1 MKKATYILLFLLPI
15 ISFSQTYTS
24 GTTYFGTNNYTEYQA
39 GNMPLILSSPHG
51 GYLPPS
57 AIPDR
62 NCIGCVTGRDSYTQ
76 ELTREVANAI
86 KVKTNCFPHV
96 IINKLHRKKLDAN
109 RGIIEATDSNTSSY
123 VYWNDYNNFI
133 DSARE
138 NIKNKTT
145 KGLFI
150 DIHGHGHSI
159 QRIEIGYLLSKS
171 TLQQSNLFLDSTN
184 QINKSSIKNLSQNNL
199 LSYSHS
205 NLIRGTN
212 SLGTML
218 SNKGYPS
225 VPSTSI
231 PFPLASESYF
241 SGGYNTVKWGSRNGE
256 EIDGIQLEHNQNIR
270 FDSTLRKKYADS
282 LAVVLLDYLE
292 KHYFI
297 NFSSNYCF
305 TNNLEEI
312 KLSKIKIFPNPTK
325 DFITIKT
332 TENITKITLYDITG
346 KLVLTK
352 LKSKKLIISSL
363 KKGVYFMRLYY
374 ENKDLNTF
382 HKIIK
387 E

>member
-1 MKKATYILLFLLPI
+1 MKTATYILLFLLPI

-24 GTTYFGTNNYTEYQA
+24 GTTYFGTNNYIEYQA

-51 GYLPPS
+51 GYLTPS

-62 NCIGCVTGRDSYTQ
+62 NCVGCVTGRDSYTL
-76 ELTREVANAI
+76 ELTREIAKAI
-86 KVKTNCFPHV
+86 KAKTNCFPHV

-109 RGIIEATDSNTSSY
+109 REITEATDSNPSSY
-123 VYWNDYNNFI
+123 VYWNDYNDFI

-159 QRIEIGYLLSKS
+159 QRIEIGYLLSK
-171 TLQQSNLFLDSTN
+171 TNLQQSNLFLDSVN
-184 QINKSSIKNLSQNNL
+184 QINKSSIRNLSQNNL

-225 VPSTSI
+225 IPSTSI
-231 PFPLASESYF
+231 PFPLAGESYF
-241 SGGYNTVKWGSRNGE
+241 NGGYNTVKWGSRNGA
-256 EIDGIQLEHNQNIR
+256 EIDAIQLEHNQNIR
-270 FDSTLRKKYADS
+270 FDSTLRKNYADS

-292 KHYFI
+292 KHYFS

-312 KLSKIKIFPNPTK
+312 KLPKIKIFPNPST

-332 TENITKITLYDITG
+332 GRNITKITLYDITG
-346 KLVLTK
+346 KLVLTI
-352 LKSKKLIISSL
+352 LKSKKITISNL
-363 KKGVYFMRLYY
+363 KKGVYFMEINYINR
-374 ENKDLNTF
+374 DLKSF